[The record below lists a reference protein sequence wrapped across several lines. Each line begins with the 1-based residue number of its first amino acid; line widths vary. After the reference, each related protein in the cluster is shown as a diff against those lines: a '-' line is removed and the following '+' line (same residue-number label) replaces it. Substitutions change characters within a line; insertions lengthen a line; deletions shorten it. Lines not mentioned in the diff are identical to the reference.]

1 MRITKQP
8 LAKATIRNQ
17 PKARQ
22 DHLSG
27 VRFGVG
33 FGAVR
38 RVAAEGADIGA
49 LERQWRDALF
59 AKDEKR
65 LRELIH
71 PQFKLVGIRS
81 TGTVAVGL
89 EDWLVALRKMDL
101 VSLEVRVMDSL
112 RLGQVMVAT
121 VDAQWK
127 LKFMGH
133 AIDERVLLTD
143 VWVKAD
149 DGWQVVRRHSSP
161 VPAQVKIE

>member
-1 MRITKQP
+1 
-8 LAKATIRNQ
+8 
-17 PKARQ
+17 
-22 DHLSG
+22 
-27 VRFGVG
+27 
-33 FGAVR
+33 
-38 RVAAEGADIGA
+38 VAADKADVRD

-59 AKDEKR
+59 AKDEAG
-65 LRELIH
+65 LRQLIH

-101 VSLEVRVMDSL
+101 ISLEVRVMDSV
-112 RLGQVMVAT
+112 RLDQTIVAT

-127 LKFMGH
+127 LRFMGH

-143 VWVKAD
+143 VWVLVE

-161 VPAQVKIE
+161 VPPGVVIE

>member
-1 MRITKQP
+1 MAADQ
-8 LAKATIRNQ
+8 A
-17 PKARQ
+17 
-22 DHLSG
+22 D
-27 VRFGVG
+27 VR
-33 FGAVR
+33 
-38 RVAAEGADIGA
+38 D

-59 AKDEKR
+59 AKDEAT
-65 LRELIH
+65 LRRLIH

-101 VSLEVRVMDSL
+101 ISLAVRVMDSV
-112 RLGQVMVAT
+112 RLDQTIVAT

-127 LKFMGH
+127 LRFMGH

-143 VWVKAD
+143 VWVETK

-161 VPAQVKIE
+161 VPAGVDIE